1 MKLKILLTG
10 KSGQVGSEL
19 LQMLPAVGDVVAPG
33 RQELDLLDGQQIRRM
48 MQEIRPNLIVNA
60 AAFTAVDA
68 AEKQQRE
75 AQAINAEAPAIL
87 AEEALKCGAAMV
99 HYSTDYVFDGT
110 KKTPYTETDLTRPLN
125 VYGKTKLTG
134 EEAIRTSGVAH
145 LILRTEWVY
154 GVRGRNFSLT
164 ILKMATQKEEIR
176 VVCDQIGAP
185 TWSQDIAES
194 TVKILRDLA
203 SASLESRSGEW
214 LSHVSGIY
222 HLTAGGETTWHGF
235 ASAII
240 EEAAKIAVEVPWVS
254 AITQGKPLITTK
266 VTPINTSDY
275 PTPAARPAYSLL
287 SNARLKQTFGVQ
299 VPHWHAQLHRMF
311 AS

>member
-10 KSGQVGSEL
+10 RNGQVGSEL
-19 LQMLPAVGDVVAPG
+19 LRILPAVGDVVAPG

-134 EEAIRTSGVAH
+134 EEAIRTLA
-145 LILRTEWVY
+145 LRT
-154 GVRGRNFSLT
+154 
-164 ILKMATQKEEIR
+164 
-176 VVCDQIGAP
+176 
-185 TWSQDIAES
+185 
-194 TVKILRDLA
+194 
-203 SASLESRSGEW
+203 
-214 LSHVSGIY
+214 
-222 HLTAGGETTWHGF
+222 
-235 ASAII
+235 
-240 EEAAKIAVEVPWVS
+240 
-254 AITQGKPLITTK
+254 
-266 VTPINTSDY
+266 
-275 PTPAARPAYSLL
+275 
-287 SNARLKQTFGVQ
+287 
-299 VPHWHAQLHRMF
+299 
-311 AS
+311 